1 MLSSGLGVVGFS
13 WAASPACTEL
23 ETIVVNWLGK
33 MYGLPKTLL
42 PFEEVQSDES
52 LPSSPMTSN
61 QNTEDEFFVSS
72 DNSSV
77 ASPTPNA
84 TEFFSPHS
92 GGGVILVNNI
102 LNKKNKMINLQKY
115 FIF

>member
-1 MLSSGLGVVGFS
+1 
-13 WAASPACTEL
+13 
-23 ETIVVNWLGK
+23 
-33 MYGLPKTLL
+33 
-42 PFEEVQSDES
+42 
-52 LPSSPMTSN
+52 MTSN

-92 GGGVILVNNI
+92 GGGVILVKNI
-102 LNKKNKMINLQKY
+102 LNKNNKMINLQKY